1 MRRAWV
7 AVAAAV
13 VLLGLVTWGVGS
25 WGDAPA
31 LGAKLSPLL
40 GAQPADERWAG
51 EAVEVLSAG
60 RYRYVKLA
68 CDDGHTRWIATDRQ
82 GLKAGQR
89 ASAQVYAAR
98 DGFESRRLGR
108 RFERLYFGAVKA
120 QPPS

>member
-7 AVAAAV
+7 VAMTAA
-13 VLLGLVTWGVGS
+13 VLLGLAAWGVGS
-25 WGDAPA
+25 WGGDSA
-31 LGAKLSPLL
+31 LGSKLSPLL
-40 GAQPADERWAG
+40 GASAVDARWSG

-68 CDDGHTRWIATDRQ
+68 CDDGYTRWIATDRQ
-82 GLKAGQR
+82 GVKAGQR

-108 RFERLYFGAVKA
+108 RFGRLYFGAVKA
-120 QPPS
+120 QPQG

>member
-31 LGAKLSPLL
+31 L